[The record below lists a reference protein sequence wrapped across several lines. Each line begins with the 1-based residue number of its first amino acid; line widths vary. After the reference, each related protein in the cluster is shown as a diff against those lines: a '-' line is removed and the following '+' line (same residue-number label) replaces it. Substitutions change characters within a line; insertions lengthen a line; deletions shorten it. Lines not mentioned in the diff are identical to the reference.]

1 MLDMQDKE
9 NEYNFWRMSIPIK
22 KNPKT
27 VNFLFTKVDECL
39 QNFLTPT
46 MLKMHQD
53 EMNQSVYYI
62 ANLVDLESIEIL
74 DEENVTLLH
83 DDIDTPQTTLKQMI
97 KFVEFQNIKEIW
109 SISVGNSS
117 KVKHY
122 VILLQNNGHICSCL
136 SILRCGIVCRHYF
149 QVMLATSNAM
159 FHIRL
164 IPTRWYNG
172 ERNGS
177 NELFIFA
184 DKYMQEQLIITSDYH
199 DAVPYL
205 CSIKDYREE
214 SLSFLEQKIAYG
226 KLHSAYKKALKKALQ
241 TDFNSQNLI
250 NLLEEFAEN
259 DNIDEQSESDE
270 YEDDINDKENV
281 NPTLLK
287 NPKPHRGNGRPMGT
301 KRIKSAHE
309 ILNQRTKHQRRCKK
323 CGNIGHYQKNCKIQ
337 RTSEQ

>member
-1 MLDMQDKE
+1 
-9 NEYNFWRMSIPIK
+9 
-22 KNPKT
+22 
-27 VNFLFTKVDECL
+27 
-39 QNFLTPT
+39 
-46 MLKMHQD
+46 MHQD

-117 KVKHY
+117 KIKHY

-184 DKYMQEQLIITSDYH
+184 DKYMQKQPIITSDYH

-226 KLHSAYKKALKKALQ
+226 KLHNAYKKALKKALQ

-287 NPKPHRGNGRPMGT
+287 NPKPHRGKGRPMGT

-309 ILNQRTKHQRRCKK
+309 IPNQRTKHQRRCKK
-323 CGNIGHYQKNCKIQ
+323 CRNISHYQKNCKI
-337 RTSEQ
+337 

>member
-1 MLDMQDKE
+1 
-9 NEYNFWRMSIPIK
+9 MSILIK

-39 QNFLTPT
+39 QKFLTPT
-46 MLKMHQD
+46 MLKIHQD

-109 SISVGNSS
+109 SISIGNSS

-122 VILLQNNGHICSCL
+122 VILLQNNGHIYSCL
-136 SILRCGIVCRHYF
+136 SILRCGI
-149 QVMLATSNAM
+149 
-159 FHIRL
+159 
-164 IPTRWYNG
+164 
-172 ERNGS
+172 
-177 NELFIFA
+177 
-184 DKYMQEQLIITSDYH
+184 
-199 DAVPYL
+199 
-205 CSIKDYREE
+205 
-214 SLSFLEQKIAYG
+214 
-226 KLHSAYKKALKKALQ
+226 ALQ
-241 TDFNSQNLI
+241 IDFNSQNLI

-259 DNIDEQSESDE
+259 DNIDKQSESDE
-270 YEDDINDKENV
+270 YEDDINNKENV

-287 NPKPHRGNGRPMGT
+287 NPKPHHEKGQPMGT

-309 ILNQRTKHQRRCKK
+309 IPNQRTKHQHRCKK
-323 CGNIGHYQKNCKIQ
+323 CGNIDHYQKNCKIQ
-337 RTSEQ
+337 RTSKQ

>member
-1 MLDMQDKE
+1 MFDMQDKE
-9 NEYNFWRMSIPIK
+9 NEYNFWRISIPIK

-27 VNFLFTKVDECL
+27 VNFLFTKVDECF
-39 QNFLTPT
+39 QKFLTPT

-117 KVKHY
+117 KIKHY

-136 SILRCGIVCRHYF
+136 SILRCGI
-149 QVMLATSNAM
+149 
-159 FHIRL
+159 
-164 IPTRWYNG
+164 
-172 ERNGS
+172 
-177 NELFIFA
+177 
-184 DKYMQEQLIITSDYH
+184 YMQKQPIITSDYH

-226 KLHSAYKKALKKALQ
+226 KLHNAYKKALKKALQ

-250 NLLEEFAEN
+250 NLLLEEFAEN

-287 NPKPHRGNGRPMGT
+287 NPKPHRGKGRPMGT

-309 ILNQRTKHQRRCKK
+309 IPNQRTKHQRRCKK
-323 CGNIGHYQKNCKIQ
+323 CRNISHYQKNCKI
-337 RTSEQ
+337 